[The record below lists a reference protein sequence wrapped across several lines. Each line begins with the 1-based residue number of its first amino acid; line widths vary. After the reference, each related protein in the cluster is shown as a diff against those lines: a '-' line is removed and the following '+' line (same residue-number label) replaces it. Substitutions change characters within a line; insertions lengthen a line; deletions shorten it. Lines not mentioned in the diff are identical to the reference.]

1 MVWKKTS
8 LIYSKKTWN
17 TCKYPMVKW
26 LYSVCVNITLISD
39 KNSISKF
46 THKVNILIVI
56 MKLTGTIYTQS
67 SLKLILFQTT
77 KWCTTSLQPL
87 QGITGKCTVWYIL
100 MFFISFDVIL
110 QADLVILLSTP
121 FSFRVMVGMR
131 RCQRPSPDWQRRWR
145 RRPPPLTPSS
155 CWWRLSSWWR
165 RTQSNFLFLISK
177 SFLYFLLMSKI
188 LYTFYFTLIH
198 EKTFADS

>member
-1 MVWKKTS
+1 MPLFSRNHSVMVWKKTS

-26 LYSVCVNITLISD
+26 LYSVCVNITPISD

-100 MFFISFDVIL
+100 MFSIPSGWPSYSVIDPFFIQGDGGDEEMSKTFTRLTEEMTKKTSSPDPLILLMKAVIL
-110 QADLVILLSTP
+110 
-121 FSFRVMVGMR
+121 M
-131 RCQRPSPDWQRRWR
+131 
-145 RRPPPLTPSS
+145 
-155 CWWRLSSWWR
+155 
-165 RTQSNFLFLISK
+165 
-177 SFLYFLLMSKI
+177 
-188 LYTFYFTLIH
+188 
-198 EKTFADS
+198 KTNPK